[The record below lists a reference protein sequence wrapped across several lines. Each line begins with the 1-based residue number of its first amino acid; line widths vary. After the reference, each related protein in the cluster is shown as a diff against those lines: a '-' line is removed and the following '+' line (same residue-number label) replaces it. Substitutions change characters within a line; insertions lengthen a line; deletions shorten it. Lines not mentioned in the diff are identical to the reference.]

1 MYFIYA
7 QRETGGIMLKMTEIQ
22 IETDIAFITTNTPI
36 PISIRMIETTTRN
49 SVARPSSL
57 PFDIVYI
64 MERGARIELA
74 LSAWKAEILPLNEPR
89 IFKSITL

>member
-1 MYFIYA
+1 M
-7 QRETGGIMLKMTEIQ
+7 RDIQ
-22 IETDIAFITTNTPI
+22 SGAAILFITANNPI